1 MFLSWKKKNKTKQN
15 KTNWKPGW
23 SLLESRDS
31 VLEDWA
37 SQLTFLIIHVPQM
50 IVYDRWRRYV
60 P

>member
-1 MFLSWKKKNKTKQN
+1 MFLSWKKTKQN